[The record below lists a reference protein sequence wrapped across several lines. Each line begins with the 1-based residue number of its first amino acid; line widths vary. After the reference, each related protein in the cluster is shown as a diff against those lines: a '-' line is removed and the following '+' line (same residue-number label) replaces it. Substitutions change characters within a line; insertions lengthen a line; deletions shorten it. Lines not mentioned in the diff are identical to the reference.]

1 MKLALLLYPHQ
12 NIRYR
17 ASLLQIALEET
28 RLVFDTL
35 ETPTDIHPEEI
46 GGAQFLICQP
56 DRPLSR
62 RELGFLGHLSS
73 VYMIFEVRDEALLPL
88 PAQRPDYIGADLP
101 YLLKYKGK
109 TNEMFTDS
117 MLTMALA
124 ASAFSRNY
132 DAQLNVLDPLA
143 GKGTTLLLA
152 LRRGYHG
159 IGIEIS
165 KSSIEELTAYMNRYF
180 EFHRMKYKY
189 QKSSLTVYGK
199 NGGTQHKWV
208 FSDSADHFKDG
219 DTRSLRMIC
228 GDTRNTEAFLKAESV
243 HLLITD
249 LPYGVQMGTA
259 GKQDGI
265 LGTVSAALPGW
276 YCVLKTGGTLCM
288 SFNTHTVRREQ
299 LTGRL
304 AECGFSIVETGS
316 LAHWVEQAIER
327 DLIIARKG

>member
-101 YLLKYKGK
+101 YLLKCKGK

-124 ASAFSRNY
+124 ASAFRVSRN
-132 DAQLNVLDPLA
+132 
-143 GKGTTLLLA
+143 
-152 LRRGYHG
+152 
-159 IGIEIS
+159 
-165 KSSIEELTAYMNRYF
+165 
-180 EFHRMKYKY
+180 
-189 QKSSLTVYGK
+189 
-199 NGGTQHKWV
+199 
-208 FSDSADHFKDG
+208 
-219 DTRSLRMIC
+219 
-228 GDTRNTEAFLKAESV
+228 
-243 HLLITD
+243 
-249 LPYGVQMGTA
+249 
-259 GKQDGI
+259 
-265 LGTVSAALPGW
+265 
-276 YCVLKTGGTLCM
+276 
-288 SFNTHTVRREQ
+288 
-299 LTGRL
+299 
-304 AECGFSIVETGS
+304 
-316 LAHWVEQAIER
+316 
-327 DLIIARKG
+327 